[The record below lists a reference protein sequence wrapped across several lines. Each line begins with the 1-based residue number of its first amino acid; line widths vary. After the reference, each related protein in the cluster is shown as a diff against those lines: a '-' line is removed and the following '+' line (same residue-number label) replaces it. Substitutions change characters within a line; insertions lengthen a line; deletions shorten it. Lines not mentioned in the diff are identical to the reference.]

1 MSRPLRAL
9 TRLFAAVALPT
20 LGCESLGAFD
30 TSGEAAYCGRSVDAR
45 FVRTPPAEGGFER
58 IRLRAELD
66 PGALTTTPARLTTD
80 DAADG
85 PCAPLATL
93 ADAPVE
99 VTPELVHD
107 SLSLMTFEDGQA
119 ANVLGWVSST
129 CRGRMLAVV
138 SLYAGGD
145 RVDVRLL
152 RPKDPSVE
160 GDRDA
165 FVRFLLDRSRSG
177 CGY

>member
-1 MSRPLRAL
+1 MSRPLRVLAQLTAL
-9 TRLFAAVALPT
+9 AVLPA
-20 LGCESLGAFD
+20 LGCESLAAFD
-30 TSGEAAYCGRSVDAR
+30 TAGEAAYCGRSVDAR

-66 PGALTTTPARLTTD
+66 PAALTSTPARLTTD

-107 SLSLMTFEDGQA
+107 SLSALTFEDGQA
-119 ANVLGWVSST
+119 QNVIGWVSST

-152 RPKDPSVE
+152 RPRDPAIA

-165 FVRFLLDRSRSG
+165 FIRFLLDRSRSG